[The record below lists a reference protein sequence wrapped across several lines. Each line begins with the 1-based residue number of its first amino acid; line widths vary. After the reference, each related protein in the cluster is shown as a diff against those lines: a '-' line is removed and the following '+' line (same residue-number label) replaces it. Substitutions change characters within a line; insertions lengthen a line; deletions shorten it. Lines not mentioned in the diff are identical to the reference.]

1 MSALVKRGNVPGDA
15 GIGGREV
22 PRPPAGHVLVRTEAC
37 GLCGSDV
44 HAWRQDAGYDWV
56 RAPVTLGHEA
66 IGEVVAVGPGADR
79 AWVGRRV
86 VPVSIDGCGDCPTC
100 HEGLRQL
107 CPDRT
112 VLGLSFDGAAA
123 EFFVIDERRL
133 VPVDVDLPAS
143 TLVLTEPLS
152 VAHRAVRHLER
163 ADAAHDAVVSGPGP
177 IGLMIALLLRQRGH
191 RVVLVG
197 AERDRHRRL
206 AVAASLGLRTRVAG
220 EDTGTRP
227 SGWVEASGSSQA
239 LQAALHRIRAG
250 GTVVVPALFGG
261 ATDPDV
267 NVLTRAEIRLQ
278 GSYGSLAEDY
288 RDALTTLAANPDPWS
303 CLVTTFPLTD
313 ADRALHAAAA
323 AEVFK
328 AALVP

>member
-1 MSALVKRGNVPGDA
+1 MNALVKRSGISEDA
-15 GIGGREV
+15 GVGGREI

-56 RAPVTLGHEA
+56 RTPVTLGHEA
-66 IGEVVAVGPGADR
+66 IGEVVAAGPGADR
-79 AWVGRRV
+79 GWVGRRV

-100 HEGLRQL
+100 REGLRQI

-123 EFFVIDERRL
+123 EHFTIDQRRL
-133 VPVDVDLPAS
+133 VPVEVDLPAS

-152 VAHRAVRHLER
+152 VALRAVKHLER
-163 ADAAHDAVVSGPGP
+163 AEAAHDAVVSGPGP

-197 AERDRHRRL
+197 AERDRRQRL
-206 AVAASLGLRTRVAG
+206 AVAASLGLETRVAG
-220 EDTGTRP
+220 ESSGTRP
-227 SGWVEASGSSQA
+227 GGWVEASGSSQA
-239 LQAALHRIRAG
+239 LNAAVHQIRSG

-261 ATDPDV
+261 TTDPDV
-267 NVLTRAEIRLQ
+267 NVLTRNEIRLQ
-278 GSYGSLAEDY
+278 GSYGSLAVDY
-288 RDALTTLAANPDPWS
+288 RDAMSTLAADPEPWS
-303 CLVTTFPLTD
+303 SLVTTFPLSEGV
-313 ADRALHAAAA
+313 RALETAAA

-328 AALVP
+328 AVLVP